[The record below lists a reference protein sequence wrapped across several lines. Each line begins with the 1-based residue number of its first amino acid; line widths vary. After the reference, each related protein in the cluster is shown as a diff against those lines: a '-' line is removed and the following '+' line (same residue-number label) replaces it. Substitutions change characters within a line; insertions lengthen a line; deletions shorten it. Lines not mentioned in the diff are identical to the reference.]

1 MSQDIQN
8 ELDDPLVRLAALPNM
23 MSWRGEWNIND
34 QYYQNNVVTDPIN
47 TGSYIYTGFSAA
59 IIGGDPPSQVIGPSI
74 WTAFGSTVAAGVQ
87 QLKEGEGILV
97 DGSDTIPTVSNTGV
111 LTVSTD
117 GGLQNI
123 GTSQYP
129 VFTLG
134 NSISQVQGGLGITI
148 DNTNPNQPKIDNSGV
163 MNIFPGAGI
172 SVTGQNDLTVA
183 NTGVVS
189 ISVAPGTALTITN
202 PGQNPTINNTGL
214 ASITPDN
221 VGIVLEPGRPANEPQ
236 LNNTGVIS
244 IRPNNIIVTVPGN
257 NLLSMLNPVKSLV
270 FNAQN
275 LVMTPSLI
283 GGYLGPT
290 TATIPITQTL
300 GTFWESVW
308 NNGPPFGLLP
318 GTFLMNFSL
327 KFLSYV
333 PPTSGGASD
342 LRLNI
347 WLQDNTNGLVEIGPF
362 IFFSGNGSN
371 DFPLRTFVVTD
382 IAVNVS
388 QNLGFRRLT
397 GLRLQV
403 TRPSQPFVSA
413 VLKLVSSGPCYAT
426 WFNQGLPFPY
436 PQPPI
441 PPPPTPPPPI
451 QLPS

>member
-8 ELDDPLVRLAALPNM
+8 ELRNPLERLAVLPNM
-23 MSWRGEWNIND
+23 MSWRGEWNID
-34 QYYQNNVVTDPIN
+34 DEYYQNNVVTDPIN

-59 IIGGDPPSQVIGPSI
+59 IRGGDPPSQVIGPSI

-87 QLKEGEGILV
+87 LLKEGEGILI

-123 GTSQYP
+123 GTNQFP
-129 VFTLG
+129 VLTLG
-134 NSISQVQGGLGITI
+134 NALSQVQGGLGITI

-163 MNIFPGAGI
+163 LNIFPGAGI

-221 VGIVLEPGRPANEPQ
+221 VGIELEPGRPANEPQ

-244 IRPNNIIVTVPGN
+244 IRPNNIIVTGSGN
-257 NLLSMLNPVKSLV
+257 NILSMFNPVKSLV

-275 LVMTPSLI
+275 LVMTPPFM
-283 GGYLGPT
+283 GGGAPT
-290 TATIPITQTL
+290 DATIPITQTL

-308 NNGPPFGLLP
+308 NNGPPFGLP
-318 GTFLMNFSL
+318 SGTFLMNFSL
-327 KFLSYV
+327 KFRSYM
-333 PPTSGGASD
+333 PPTSGGTSAITLS
-342 LRLNI
+342 I

-362 IFFSGNGSN
+362 QFFSGIGTNN
-371 DFPLRTFVVTD
+371 FPFRTFVVTD
-382 IAVNVS
+382 IAVNVN

-397 GLRLQV
+397 GLRLQI
-403 TRPSQPFVSA
+403 TRIGGPVFA
-413 VLKLVSSGPCYAT
+413 ALTLDSSGPCYAT
-426 WFNQGLPFPY
+426 WFNQNVPFPY

-441 PPPPTPPPPI
+441 PPPPMSPPPI
-451 QLPS
+451 QLPA

>member
-8 ELDDPLVRLAALPNM
+8 ELRNPLERLAVLPNM
-23 MSWRGEWNIND
+23 MSWRGEWNID
-34 QYYQNNVVTDPIN
+34 DEYYQNNVVTDPIN

-59 IIGGDPPSQVIGPSI
+59 IRGGDPPSQVIGPSI

-87 QLKEGEGILV
+87 LLKEGEGILI

-123 GTSQYP
+123 GTNQFP
-129 VFTLG
+129 VLTLG
-134 NSISQVQGGLGITI
+134 NALSQVQGGLGITI

-163 MNIFPGAGI
+163 LNIFPGAGI

-221 VGIVLEPGRPANEPQ
+221 VGIELEPGRPANEPQ

-244 IRPNNIIVTVPGN
+244 IRPNNIIVTGSGN
-257 NLLSMLNPVKSLV
+257 NILSMFNPVKSLV

-275 LVMTPSLI
+275 LVMTPPFM
-283 GGYLGPT
+283 GGGAPT
-290 TATIPITQTL
+290 DATIPITQTL

-308 NNGPPFGLLP
+308 NNGPPFGLP
-318 GTFLMNFSL
+318 SGTFLMNFSL
-327 KFLSYV
+327 KFRSYM
-333 PPTSGGASD
+333 PPTSGGTSAITLS
-342 LRLNI
+342 I

-362 IFFSGNGSN
+362 QFFSGIGTYN
-371 DFPLRTFVVTD
+371 FPLRTFVVTD

-397 GLRLQV
+397 GLRLQI
-403 TRPSQPFVSA
+403 TRIGGPVFA
-413 VLKLVSSGPCYAT
+413 ALTLDSSGPCYAT

-441 PPPPTPPPPI
+441 PPI
-451 QLPS
+451 QLPA

>member
-8 ELDDPLVRLAALPNM
+8 ELRNPLERLAVLPNM
-23 MSWRGEWNIND
+23 MSWRGEWNVD
-34 QYYQNNVVTDPIN
+34 DEYYQNNVVTDPIN
-47 TGSYIYTGFSAA
+47 IGSYIYTGFSAA
-59 IIGGDPPSQVIGPSI
+59 IRGGDPPSQVIGPSI

-87 QLKEGEGILV
+87 QLNEGEGILV

-123 GTSQYP
+123 GTNQFP

-134 NSISQVQGGLGITI
+134 NSLSQVQGGLGITI

-163 MNIFPGAGI
+163 VNIFPGAGI

-183 NTGVVS
+183 NAGVVS

-221 VGIVLEPGRPANEPQ
+221 VGIELEPGRPANEPQ
-236 LNNTGVIS
+236 LNNIGVIS
-244 IRPNNIIVTVPGN
+244 IRPENIIVSN
-257 NLLSMLNPVKSLV
+257 NQLSMFNPVKSLV

-275 LVMTPSLI
+275 LVMTPSII

-327 KFLSYV
+327 KFLSYM
-333 PPTSGGASD
+333 PPGIGGQSAVTLS
-342 LRLNI
+342 I
-347 WLQDNTNGLVEIGPF
+347 WLQDTTNGLVEIGPF
-362 IFFSGNGSN
+362 QNFTADGSN
-371 DFPLRTFVVTD
+371 DFPLRTFVVSD
-382 IAVNVS
+382 IAVNVG

-397 GLRLQV
+397 GLRLLV
-403 TRPSQPFVSA
+403 TRQGFPVFASF
-413 VLKLVSSGPCYAT
+413 KMVSSGPCYAT
-426 WFNQGLPFPY
+426 WFNQTVPFPY
-436 PQPPI
+436 PPPPI
-441 PPPPTPPPPI
+441 PPPPM
-451 QLPS
+451 S

>member
-8 ELDDPLVRLAALPNM
+8 ELRNPLERLAVLPNM
-23 MSWRGEWNIND
+23 MSWRGEWNID
-34 QYYQNNVVTDPIN
+34 DEYYQNNVVTDPIN

-59 IIGGDPPSQVIGPSI
+59 IRGGDPPSQVIGPSI

-87 QLKEGEGILV
+87 QLKEGEGILI

-123 GTSQYP
+123 GTNQFP
-129 VFTLG
+129 VLTLG
-134 NSISQVQGGLGITI
+134 NALSQVQGGLGITI

-163 MNIFPGAGI
+163 LNIFPGAGI

-221 VGIVLEPGRPANEPQ
+221 VGIELEPGRPANEPQ

-244 IRPNNIIVTVPGN
+244 IRPNNIIVTGSGN
-257 NLLSMLNPVKSLV
+257 NILSMFNPVKSLV

-275 LVMTPSLI
+275 LVMTPPFM
-283 GGYLGPT
+283 GGGAPT
-290 TATIPITQTL
+290 DATIPITQTL

-308 NNGPPFGLLP
+308 NNGPPFGLP
-318 GTFLMNFSL
+318 SGTFLMNFSL
-327 KFLSYV
+327 KFRSYM
-333 PPTSGGASD
+333 PPTSGGTSAITLS
-342 LRLNI
+342 I

-362 IFFSGNGSN
+362 QFLSGNGTN
-371 DFPLRTFVVTD
+371 NFPFRTFVVTD
-382 IAVNVS
+382 IAVNVN

-397 GLRLQV
+397 GLRLQI
-403 TRPSQPFVSA
+403 TRLGGPVFA
-413 VLKLVSSGPCYAT
+413 ALTLDSSGPCYAT
-426 WFNQGLPFPY
+426 WFNQNVPFPY

-441 PPPPTPPPPI
+441 PPI
-451 QLPS
+451 QLPA

>member
-87 QLKEGEGILV
+87 KLKEGEGILV

-183 NTGVVS
+183 NAGVVS

-214 ASITPDN
+214 ATITPDN
-221 VGIVLEPGRPANEPQ
+221 VGIELEPGRPANEPQ

-333 PPTSGGASD
+333 PPTSGGQSD
-342 LRLNI
+342 LQLSI

-362 IFFSGNGSN
+362 QFFSGNGTN
-371 DFPLRTFVVTD
+371 DFPLRTFVVSD
-382 IAVNVS
+382 ISVNVQ

-403 TRPSQPFVSA
+403 TRPFQPIIPA

-436 PQPPI
+436 PPPPI
-441 PPPPTPPPPI
+441 PPPPTSSPPI

>member
-8 ELDDPLVRLAALPNM
+8 ELRNPLERLAVLPNM
-23 MSWRGEWNIND
+23 MSWRGEWNID
-34 QYYQNNVVTDPIN
+34 DEYYQNNVVTDPIN

-59 IIGGDPPSQVIGPSI
+59 IRGGDPPSQVIGPSI

-87 QLKEGEGILV
+87 LLKEGEGILI

-123 GTSQYP
+123 GTNQFP
-129 VFTLG
+129 VLTLG
-134 NSISQVQGGLGITI
+134 NAFSQVQGGLGITI

-163 MNIFPGAGI
+163 LNIFPGAGI

-221 VGIVLEPGRPANEPQ
+221 VGIELEPGRPANEPQ

-244 IRPNNIIVTVPGN
+244 IRPNNIIVTGSGN
-257 NLLSMLNPVKSLV
+257 NILSMFNPVKSLV

-275 LVMTPSLI
+275 LVMTPPFM
-283 GGYLGPT
+283 GGGAPT
-290 TATIPITQTL
+290 DATIPITQTL

-308 NNGPPFGLLP
+308 NNGPPFGLP
-318 GTFLMNFSL
+318 SGTFLMNFSL
-327 KFLSYV
+327 KFRSYM
-333 PPTSGGASD
+333 PPTSGGTSSII
-342 LRLNI
+342 LSI

-362 IFFSGNGSN
+362 QFFSGLGTNN
-371 DFPLRTFVVTD
+371 FPFRTIVVTD

-397 GLRLQV
+397 GLRLQI
-403 TRPSQPFVSA
+403 TRLGGPVFA
-413 VLKLVSSGPCYAT
+413 ALTLDSSGPCYAT
-426 WFNQGLPFPY
+426 WFNQNVPLPY

-441 PPPPTPPPPI
+441 PPPPI